1 MPHVRH
7 LGPTAQDF
15 YEVFGLGDDDKYIS
29 TVDADGVALAAIQAL
44 YELIKEK
51 EVQIKTQQKY
61 IGLMKADMIALRD
74 QVISLGSRLAELET
88 GMAVSKK

>member
-44 YELIKEK
+44 YELAKEK
-51 EVQIKTQQKY
+51 EAEIRTQQKY

-74 QVISLGSRLAELET
+74 QVISLEGRLAELER
-88 GMAVSKK
+88 GMGVSKK